1 LLDTHIF
8 LWYING
14 NEKLKVE
21 YRKIIEDFE
30 NTIFISAA
38 SLWEIIVKAKMGK
51 LPLPAPYYDYIIS
64 QINIH
69 SFS

>member
-1 LLDTHIF
+1 MNFLLDTHIF

-30 NTIFISAA
+30 NTIFIIGAA
-38 SLWEIIVKAKMGK
+38 
-51 LPLPAPYYDYIIS
+51 PAERPIKTLLLY
-64 QINIH
+64 
-69 SFS
+69 